1 MALRNLS
8 HLISLISL
16 RVEIVHTLV
25 EVQAHPL
32 TQSYVAPFEQARN
45 EWDIVHAEELSI
57 RDAIA
62 AVNARIFSLDNTF
75 NWLAGSASKAIMAVT
90 DDDKTHPLYIA
101 YFNKKSLSDFKR
113 PILGSQYTAMKGWV
127 TELQKSDVPALA
139 ALAPEVEAAVAAAA
153 IAIKAREDLETQNRF
168 FREVGN
174 RKKLFDRVNAI
185 RKTTYGELARMPHE
199 VPGLPSNFAD
209 LFFRH
214 ESGSGAEAEEAS
226 EPTIESLDEE
236 IKALEQQ
243 IEQKQEQRAA
253 LEAEAKKR
261 EEAEKQAAIAEL
273 EKAAAEAAQKLAEAQ
288 AKIAALSK

>member
-25 EVQAHPL
+25 ELQANAL

-45 EWDIVHAEELSI
+45 EWDIVQAEELSI

-62 AVNARIFSLDNTF
+62 AVNARIFSLDNTL
-75 NWLAGSASKAIMAVT
+75 NWLAGRGSKAILAVT
-90 DDDKTHPLYIA
+90 DDDKTHPLYVA

-153 IAIKAREDLETQNRF
+153 NAIKTREDLETQNRF

-174 RKKLFDRVNAI
+174 RKKLFDKVNAV
-185 RKTTYGELARMPHE
+185 RKTTYGELAKLPHE
-199 VPGLPSNFAD
+199 VVGLPSNFAD

-214 ESGSGAEAEEAS
+214 DTSGAEEEEES
-226 EPTIESLDEE
+226 EPTVASLGEE
-236 IKALEQQ
+236 ITALEQEL
-243 IEQKQEQRAA
+243 EQKRAQRAA
-253 LEAEAKKR
+253 LEAETKKR
-261 EEAEKQAAIAEL
+261 DEAERQAAIAEL
-273 EKAAAEAAQKLAEAQ
+273 QKVAAEAAQKAAEAQ
-288 AKIAALSK
+288 AKIAELSK